1 MEKAF
6 GCNIYHTTG
15 RKSSQKSPFSAILEE
30 ILPLQDL
37 QAAKGRKIH

>member
-15 RKSSQKSPFSAILEE
+15 RKSSQKSLFSAILEE
-30 ILPLQDL
+30 ILPLSDL
-37 QAAKGRKIH
+37 PGA